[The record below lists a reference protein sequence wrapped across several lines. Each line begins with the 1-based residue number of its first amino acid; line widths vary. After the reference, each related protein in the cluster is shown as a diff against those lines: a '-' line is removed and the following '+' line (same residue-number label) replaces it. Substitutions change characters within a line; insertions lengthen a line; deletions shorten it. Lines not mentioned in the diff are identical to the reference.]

1 MIKAFLA
8 ALAGLL
14 AAAGFAVALATIADP
29 TDAGPEGTS
38 STPGAFAL
46 LQLGSASFGCDS
58 NWAVQPRQDMHSAVA
73 TEKVTIRAGAIV
85 RRNITRKVVG
95 PVHGRPL
102 IEQQYSSAQE
112 LALPFGRY
120 RTVTFSLRQADEA
133 RVIDATLTADFVAGT
148 FAVRAVARGLV
159 A

>member
-1 MIKAFLA
+1 MP
-8 ALAGLL
+8 GRSS
-14 AAAGFAVALATIADP
+14 GATSRAR
-29 TDAGPEGTS
+29 S
-38 STPGAFAL
+38 SAR
-46 LQLGSASFGCDS
+46 S
-58 NWAVQPRQDMHSAVA
+58 
-73 TEKVTIRAGAIV
+73 
-85 RRNITRKVVG
+85 
-95 PVHGRPL
+95 HGRPL